1 MFSGGGG
8 KVPLIW
14 LAGGKTRR
22 YKNHYGG
29 FPQFLILYLRVLPP
43 ACGGQSIKGT
53 EDREGNM
60 SKSPAENRALQRRR
74 EKKGFQL

>member
-22 YKNHYGG
+22 YKNYYGG

-43 ACGGQSIKGT
+43 ACGGQSIKGA
-53 EDREGNM
+53 EDGEGNM

>member
-43 ACGGQSIKGT
+43 ANNGITGKM
-53 EDREGNM
+53 R
-60 SKSPAENRALQRRR
+60 KSGWSQADKNSRQHQINVMEINRY
-74 EKKGFQL
+74 K